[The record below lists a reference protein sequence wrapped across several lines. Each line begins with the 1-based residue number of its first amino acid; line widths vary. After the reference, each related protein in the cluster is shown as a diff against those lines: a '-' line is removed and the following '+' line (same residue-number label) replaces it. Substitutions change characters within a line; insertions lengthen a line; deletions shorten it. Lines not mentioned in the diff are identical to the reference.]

1 MHKLKDQGFSTKMI
15 NKNLL
20 TPQEVFD
27 SYINLL
33 DKFVKD
39 TVKSDHLAL
48 IMAEVLMVKVKE
60 LFQGK
65 GYGEDHTLLFI
76 QHALQELEDNKPTI
90 H

>member
-1 MHKLKDQGFSTKMI
+1 MHKLKDQGFSIKMI

-20 TPQEVFD
+20 TPQEIFD
-27 SYINLL
+27 SYIKLL
-33 DKFVKD
+33 DKFVEE
-39 TVKSDHLAL
+39 TVKNDHLAL

-65 GYGEDHTLLFI
+65 GYDEDHTLLFI